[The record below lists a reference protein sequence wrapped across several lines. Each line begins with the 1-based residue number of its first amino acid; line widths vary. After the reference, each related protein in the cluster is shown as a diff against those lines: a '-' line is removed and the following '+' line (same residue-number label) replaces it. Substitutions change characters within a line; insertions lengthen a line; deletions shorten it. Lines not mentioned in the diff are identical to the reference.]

1 MIILETIGLKDYI
14 SLVSVDKFFWI
25 LLLIICIDVI
35 TGLTNAVVEGNLN
48 SSIGLNGFIRHSLII
63 LIVFI
68 FGLVSFWL
76 KQDSLFHGF
85 TLFYI
90 FFYTISVIEN
100 LSILGVPFPESL
112 KNKIFE
118 LKDENNNLWG

>member
-14 SLVSVDKFFWI
+14 SLVSIDKFFWI
-25 LLLIICIDVI
+25 LLLIIFIDVI

-63 LIVFI
+63 FIVFI

-76 KQDSLFHGF
+76 QQDILFHGL
-85 TLFYI
+85 TLFYT
-90 FFYTISVIEN
+90 FFYAISVIEN

-112 KNKIFE
+112 KNKIYE
-118 LKDENNNLWG
+118 LKDENNNLWR